1 LGLRAFVVKNP
12 DFSGWVKL
20 SRGSIRL
27 PHSLKPAWI
36 SRQKHRMK
44 PSFPLKTRE
53 LNVCGWQA
61 VSTLFARH
69 PAEVRRLFFDAATGR
84 RAGEF
89 CSLLAQQKKVYRQV
103 ESAELEKVAGSLHHG
118 GIVAVIGER
127 PMKKVTRE
135 VLDTWGR
142 TKAPLLLL
150 DRVSNANNL
159 GAIVRTAAFFG
170 VRAIIVPDHPA
181 QALPGEAAYRV
192 AEGGMEFVD
201 FYRVPSLPGLC
212 AELQRHHF
220 LIGTS
225 LRGNQLSPS
234 AAKERGLPRPPAVI
248 LGNEEK
254 GMSPEVAAKCDR
266 LVKIPGTDAVESL
279 NVSAAAAVLCW
290 EFFGKR

>member
-1 LGLRAFVVKNP
+1 
-12 DFSGWVKL
+12 
-20 SRGSIRL
+20 
-27 PHSLKPAWI
+27 
-36 SRQKHRMK
+36 MK
-44 PSFPLKTRE
+44 PPFNPKNKE
-53 LNVCGWQA
+53 LNVCGWAA
-61 VSTLFARH
+61 VAALFARH
-69 PAEVRRLFFDAATGR
+69 PGEVRRLFFDAATGK

-89 CSLLAQQKKVYRQV
+89 CSQLAQQKKVYRQV
-103 ESAELEKVAGSLHHG
+103 EAAELEKIAGSKHHG

-127 PMKKVTRE
+127 PFHKVTRE
-135 VLDTWGR
+135 VLATWTR
-142 TKAPLLLL
+142 TRAPLLLL
-150 DRVSNANNL
+150 DRVGNANNL

-181 QALPGEAAYRV
+181 QAQPGEAAYRV

-201 FYRVPSLPGLC
+201 LYRVPSLLGFC
-212 AELQRHHF
+212 AELQPHYF
-220 LIGTS
+220 IIGTS

-254 GMSPEVAAKCDR
+254 GMSPEVAARCDR

-290 EFFGKR
+290 EFFGKK